1 MTHEEVT
8 RWSANENQTKL
19 RYGHWIAEEAL
30 FDLIDTPKPHADDHG
45 AQLARMN
52 EIDRIKAWQE
62 HNAVAA
68 RYAMKELFALIDMRA
83 AELAPVFYLE
93 AAE

>member
-8 RWSANENQTKL
+8 RWSAIEHQGHL
-19 RYGHWIAEEAL
+19 RYGQPIMMECLFGIIDGRTVDEFG
-30 FDLIDTPKPHADDHG
+30 FDLERHK
-45 AQLARMN
+45 
-52 EIDRIKAWQE
+52 EIERAKAWQE